1 MSLQFHAVAKR
12 YGGTTIF
19 SDVCFTVGAG
29 QKVALIGP
37 NGGGKSTLLRLAAGL
52 EPPDAGGVT
61 ATGRVALL
69 EQVTGS
75 EGRDAL
81 AAVTPPLLRRA
92 AAELAAAQLA
102 LVDPTPDNL
111 LRHAEAEEH
120 YRVSGGYEF
129 EARAET
135 VLNGLGLKGARV
147 VDGLSGGQARRLH
160 LARQL
165 LTPAE
170 IYLLD
175 EPTNHLDA
183 QGLEWLAGWVRSSPA
198 TMLIVSHDRAFLD
211 TTVSAVA
218 ELERGAVH
226 VWPGNYSE
234 AMRVKEAERD
244 NRMRLHQTQVRA
256 KRKLELEAAR
266 VASRSRSADKFDH
279 RRAGNQALI
288 LAKAKAENVSRTL
301 ARRAKAM
308 EARVEKFEVAGKPFE
323 DRRTFEIPLPDVPY
337 GPTDVLQLQEVE
349 VRREGRTLVTGLNLT
364 LRRGEKLALLGPNGS
379 GKTSLL
385 EVALGSLR
393 PTAGSVTLNAEPFV
407 VTQHGTELD
416 EYDTLETALRAAQPE
431 LRRQDLYYLLAR
443 MGLPN
448 DPQAR
453 VATLSGGE
461 RTRLALARL
470 TVTRAPLLVLDEPTN
485 HLDIRMVE
493 ALEELLVDYPGA
505 VLLASHDRRLVAA
518 VASRTLTLDGEGGD
532 GVTR

>member
-19 SDVCFTVGAG
+19 SDVSFTVGRG

-37 NGGGKSTLLRLAAGL
+37 NGGGKSTLLRLAAGV
-52 EPPDAGGVT
+52 EPPDAGSVT
-61 ATGRVALL
+61 TGGSVTLL
-69 EQVTGS
+69 EQVTEA
-75 EGRDAL
+75 EGHDAL
-81 AAVTPPLLRRA
+81 TAVTPPLLLRA
-92 AAELAAAQLA
+92 AAELDEAQRA
-102 LVDPTPDNL
+102 LTDPTPENL
-111 LRHAEAEEH
+111 VRHAEAEEC
-120 YRVSGGYEF
+120 YRNSGGYEF

-135 VLNGLGLKGARV
+135 VLDGLGLEGTALV
-147 VDGLSGGQARRLH
+147 ASLSGGQARRLH

-165 LTPAE
+165 LAPAE

-183 QGLEWLAGWVRSSPA
+183 QGLAWLAGWVRSSPA

-211 TTVSAVA
+211 ATVSAVA
-218 ELERGAVH
+218 ELERGAVN

-234 AMRVKEAERD
+234 AMQVKDAERA
-244 NRMRLHQTQVRA
+244 NQLRLHRTQVRA
-256 KRKLELEAAR
+256 KRKLELEASR
-266 VASRSRSADKFDH
+266 IASRSRSADKFNH
-279 RRAGNQALI
+279 KRAGNQALI
-288 LAKAKAENVSRTL
+288 LAKTKAENVARTL
-301 ARRAKAM
+301 ARRAKAI
-308 EARVEKFEVAGKPFE
+308 EGRVEKFEVAAKPFE
-323 DRRTFEIPLPDVPY
+323 DGRTLEIPLPDVPY
-337 GPTDVLQLQEVE
+337 GHTDVLQLEGVE
-349 VRREGRTLVTGLNLT
+349 VRRGDRKLVTGLNFT

-385 EVALGSLR
+385 EVALGQLQ
-393 PTAGSVTLNAEPFV
+393 PTAGSVTLNGEPFV

-416 EYDTLETALRAAQPE
+416 EYPTLETALRAAQPE

-448 DPQAR
+448 DPQTQ
-453 VATLSGGE
+453 VANLSGGE

-493 ALEELLVDYPGA
+493 ALEQLLVDYPGA

-518 VASRTLTLDGEGGD
+518 VTSATLTLDGDGGAC
-532 GVTR
+532 VAR